1 VTVRIATTNNGWTSE
16 DTCRQWFVRNFI
28 PQAQAHS
35 DPSKPIVLLFDGHGS
50 HLTLEMIEIAME
62 NNIHLFCLPPH
73 TTHRLQPCDVG
84 AFGPL
89 KRAWQKRCDDI
100 ITETGFSLRAKD
112 VVREYMTARSEA
124 LKPEIITKAWEHSG
138 ISTDAETGYAVTN
151 PSIFTED
158 DFAPSIPTSILLH
171 LPEGYPMASIPPH
184 TIEWGSQAQH
194 VIADDEADVSSED
207 ETDGEFG
214 QNSVQSELYGG
225 EPEDVNHDAVVDEEE
240 NAGPEQ
246 RVEDN
251 VDVNDEPRSGSQDLI
266 DESTRAVA
274 STIEERTA
282 GPSHLTFPQ
291 DFLSTVAAQYDDPRS
306 DPVEPDWE
314 NITEASFW
322 QSEIVRLRSERNK
335 ARNERDNAAAHAT
348 LAGLKIR
355 ELNGQV
361 NAKSSKRSERVFAS
375 GGRAVTSAEG
385 LAAAR
390 DQAAARAAKK
400 EKALNKKNEKEMR
413 HAEVLLRRR
422 DVGREGM
429 EFKEA
434 RLRQLKH
441 PQLRDL
447 AWCLQLAEDGTR
459 AALIERIECFFLQPE
474 NTCLKSQDRFAY
486 LFGGNKSLLSQ
497 SISI

>member
-1 VTVRIATTNNGWTSE
+1 
-16 DTCRQWFVRNFI
+16 
-28 PQAQAHS
+28 
-35 DPSKPIVLLFDGHGS
+35 
-50 HLTLEMIEIAME
+50 MIETAME
-62 NNIHLFCLPPH
+62 NNIHLFCLPSH

-112 VVREYMTARSEA
+112 VVHGYMAARSEA
-124 LKPEIITKAWEHSG
+124 LKAETINKAWEHSG
-138 ISTDAETGYAVTN
+138 ISIDTETGDAVTN

-184 TIEWGSQAQH
+184 TVEWASQARCT
-194 VIADDEADVSSED
+194 IADDEADVSSED

-214 QNSVQSELYGG
+214 HDNVESVLNGG
-225 EPEDVNHDAVVDEEE
+225 EHEDVNDDSAVDEEK

-246 RVEDN
+246 RVQDN
-251 VDVNDEPRSGSQDLI
+251 VDMDDKPRSDPQNLI
-266 DESTRAVA
+266 DESTRAVVSMVEEHTA
-274 STIEERTA
+274 S
-282 GPSHLTFPQ
+282 PSHLTFLQ
-291 DFLSTVAAQYDDPRS
+291 DFLSTVAVQYNDPRS
-306 DPVEPDWE
+306 DPVEPDSDWDDVA
-314 NITEASFW
+314 EASFW
-322 QSEIVRLRSERNK
+322 QGEVIRLCSERNK
-335 ARNERDNAAAHAT
+335 ARDERNNAAAHAT
-348 LAGLKIR
+348 LAGLKIH

-361 NAKSSKRSERVFAS
+361 NAKSSQRSERVFDS
-375 GGRAVTSAEG
+375 GGRAVTPAEG

-447 AWCLQLAEDGTR
+447 AWCLQLTEDGTR
-459 AALIERIECFFLQPE
+459 AALIQRIECFFLQPK
-474 NTCLKSQDRFAY
+474 NVCLKSQDRFAY
-486 LFGGNKSLLSQ
+486 LFGGNKISLSQ
-497 SISI
+497 QTSI